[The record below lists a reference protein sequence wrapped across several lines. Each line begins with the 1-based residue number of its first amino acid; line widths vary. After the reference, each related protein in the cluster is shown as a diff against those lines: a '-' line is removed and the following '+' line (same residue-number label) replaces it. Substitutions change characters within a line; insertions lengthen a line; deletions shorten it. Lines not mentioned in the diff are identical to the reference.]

1 MGNFIIVLF
10 KNKIKKKII
19 NKFKTYNN
27 AKKFYDK
34 ILSESN
40 TVIFNMET
48 ENGKY
53 CEYELGFLERGVAHR
68 PYFVRDKY
76 GRQIRVDLEDP
87 NFNLKILNDYKKEEL
102 LFDITKS
109 KRITVLTMI
118 KEYLPKVGVKM
129 ISKLNNK
136 IIIQNNEKIHLFS
149 LKTEEDS
156 NRLIDTLSEYMINQ
170 ERIDCIL
177 IKDGSK
183 EQKKYMYDLL
193 NKNGYDKSILYRK
206 FTTYKRF

>member
-1 MGNFIIVLF
+1 
-10 KNKIKKKII
+10 
-19 NKFKTYNN
+19 
-27 AKKFYDK
+27 
-34 ILSESN
+34 
-40 TVIFNMET
+40 
-48 ENGKY
+48 
-53 CEYELGFLERGVAHR
+53 
-68 PYFVRDKY
+68 
-76 GRQIRVDLEDP
+76 
-87 NFNLKILNDYKKEEL
+87 
-102 LFDITKS
+102 
-109 KRITVLTMI
+109 
-118 KEYLPKVGVKM
+118 M

>member
-1 MGNFIIVLF
+1 
-10 KNKIKKKII
+10 
-19 NKFKTYNN
+19 
-27 AKKFYDK
+27 
-34 ILSESN
+34 
-40 TVIFNMET
+40 
-48 ENGKY
+48 
-53 CEYELGFLERGVAHR
+53 
-68 PYFVRDKY
+68 
-76 GRQIRVDLEDP
+76 
-87 NFNLKILNDYKKEEL
+87 
-102 LFDITKS
+102 
-109 KRITVLTMI
+109 
-118 KEYLPKVGVKM
+118 M

-177 IKDGSK
+177 IKDVSK

>member
-1 MGNFIIVLF
+1 
-10 KNKIKKKII
+10 
-19 NKFKTYNN
+19 
-27 AKKFYDK
+27 
-34 ILSESN
+34 
-40 TVIFNMET
+40 
-48 ENGKY
+48 
-53 CEYELGFLERGVAHR
+53 
-68 PYFVRDKY
+68 
-76 GRQIRVDLEDP
+76 
-87 NFNLKILNDYKKEEL
+87 
-102 LFDITKS
+102 
-109 KRITVLTMI
+109 
-118 KEYLPKVGVKM
+118 M

-193 NKNGYDKSILYRK
+193 SKNGYDKLILYRK